1 MSVKMPNDRT
11 HFPHADNIS
20 DFVNEHPGFPET
32 SNHCRV
38 FIIMFALGF
47 WWAQAFGIIFELP

>member
-1 MSVKMPNDRT
+1 MPNDRT
-11 HFPHADNIS
+11 HFPCTDNVS

-47 WWAQAFGIIFELP
+47 WWVQALGIIFELP